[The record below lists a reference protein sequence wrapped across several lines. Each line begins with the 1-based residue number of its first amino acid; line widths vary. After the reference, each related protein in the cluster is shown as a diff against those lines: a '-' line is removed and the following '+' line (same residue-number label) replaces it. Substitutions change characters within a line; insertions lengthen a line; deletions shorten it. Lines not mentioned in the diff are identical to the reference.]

1 MEALGMDEDHIH
13 LLCGAHPKIAT
24 GEIVR
29 FFKSITAREIFKRR
43 PAVKKELWVEN
54 FGRMGIM

>member
-1 MEALGMDEDHIH
+1 MDEDHIH